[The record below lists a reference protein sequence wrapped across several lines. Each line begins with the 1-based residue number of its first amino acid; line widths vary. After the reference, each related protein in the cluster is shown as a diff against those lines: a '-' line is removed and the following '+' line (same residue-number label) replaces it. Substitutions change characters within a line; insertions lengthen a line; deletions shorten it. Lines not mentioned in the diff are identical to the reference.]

1 MPVSKPPSFSGSSA
15 SSSPITRRIALGLL
29 GASLSGAAAL
39 AWSAAPAA
47 TPTLR
52 VLTHSSFDLPKELL
66 AGFEQSA
73 GVKLSLIK
81 AGDAGEMLNKLILTR
96 AKPIADVVY
105 GIDNAL
111 VGKAVAAGVLAPYGG
126 PASQAPA
133 ASQLPAPLVA
143 VDHGYVT
150 LNIDKA
156 WFAKSGV
163 PVPTALADLT
173 QPAYKN
179 LLVVQHPA
187 TSSPGLGFLAAT
199 IAGMGEEAAF
209 GWWAS
214 LRANGVK
221 VAKGWTEA
229 YYTDFSRNGGT
240 RPIVV
245 SYASSPAAEV
255 FYSKEKITES
265 PTASLSLPGAV
276 FQQVEGVALV
286 KGGGQVEAAGKF
298 IEFLRSA
305 PVQQAIPTS
314 LWMYPATPGTALPE
328 VLRHAAEPQR
338 FDNPSADDMARRSGA
353 WVQRWVKVVLK

>member
-1 MPVSKPPSFSGSSA
+1 MFAPVS
-15 SSSPITRRIALGLL
+15 RRLAVGLF
-29 GASLSGAAAL
+29 AVSLCATAAL
-39 AWSAAPAA
+39 AQPA

-52 VLTHSSFDLPKELL
+52 VLTHASFQLPKPLL
-66 AGFEQSA
+66 AEFEQTA

-96 AKPIADVVY
+96 ARPIADVVV

-126 PASQAPA
+126 PASQAP
-133 ASQLPAPLVA
+133 SVSRLPAPLVPMN
-143 VDHGYVT
+143 HGYVT

-156 WFAKSGV
+156 WFAQHAV
-163 PVPTALADLT
+163 PVPTRLQDLT
-173 QPAYKN
+173 LPAYNN

-209 GWWAS
+209 AWWAG
-214 LRANGVK
+214 LRANGVQ

-229 YYTDFSRNGGT
+229 YYTHFSRNGGP

-255 FYSKEKITES
+255 FFSKTKLTEA
-265 PTASLSLPGAV
+265 PTASLALPGGV

-286 KGGGQVEAAGKF
+286 NGGGQVEAAGRF
-298 IEFLRSA
+298 VEWLRSA
-305 PVQQAIPTS
+305 PVQQAIPTN
-314 LWMYPATPGTALPE
+314 LWMYPATPGTPLPE
-328 VLRHAAEPQR
+328 VMRHATEPTR
-338 FDNPSADDMARRSGA
+338 FDNPSPDAIARHSGA
-353 WVQRWVKVVLK
+353 WVARWVKVVLK